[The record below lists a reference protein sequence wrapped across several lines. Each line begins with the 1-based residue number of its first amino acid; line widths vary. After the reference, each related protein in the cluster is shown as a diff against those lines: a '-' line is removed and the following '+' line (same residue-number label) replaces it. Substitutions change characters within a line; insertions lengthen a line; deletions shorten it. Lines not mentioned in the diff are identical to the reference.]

1 MSARGLL
8 VSGEGKG
15 RGANV
20 IKEAEKIL
28 GGEGGRGS
36 YYTSSL
42 WRTTQS
48 PSRVSNFSYR
58 W

>member
-28 GGEGGRGS
+28 GGGRRAWVILHEFTVA
-36 YYTSSL
+36 YYTV
-42 WRTTQS
+42 TKQS
-48 PSRVSNFSYR
+48 QQLFI
-58 W
+58 